1 MASPRSFVAA
11 LAATVSVFV
20 LASAGSARAAGEDC
34 PPGSVWKTNESYG
47 WCEPTVCQNDGQ
59 CEQSEVCRPIP
70 LCLLVG
76 KEDPDAA
83 MLGKAKQRLEATAPC
98 AADRTCPQNS
108 VCSVLARCVARIKAD
123 KMGLLAVP
131 NASASAATAA
141 TDVPAKKSACGCH
154 AVGAPTAPAGA
165 LGWGLAAVAAL
176 SRRRARAG
184 RRAPSPPQR

>member
-1 MASPRSFVAA
+1 MASPRSLVATVVAA
-11 LAATVSVFV
+11 LSVVV
-20 LASAGSARAAGEDC
+20 LAAPGVARAAGEDC

-59 CEQSEVCRPIP
+59 CEPSEVCRPIP

-108 VCSVLARCVARIKAD
+108 VCSVLARCVSKIKAD
-123 KMGLLAVP
+123 QMHLLATPAV
-131 NASASAATAA
+131 SSAAAT
-141 TDVPAKKSACGCH
+141 TDVPAKKSACGCR
-154 AVGAPTAPAGA
+154 AVGAPAAPASA
-165 LGWGLAAVAAL
+165 LALLLGVATVL
-176 SRRRARAG
+176 SRRRARGA
-184 RRAPSPPQR
+184 RRAPSPPSR